1 MKKIHQG
8 RKKKVMWYATCTECA
23 SEFEEVVSKL
33 FVDSDREGDFA
44 KGTCPD
50 CKIDMFFYPPA

>member
-1 MKKIHQG
+1 
-8 RKKKVMWYATCTECA
+8 MWYATCTECA